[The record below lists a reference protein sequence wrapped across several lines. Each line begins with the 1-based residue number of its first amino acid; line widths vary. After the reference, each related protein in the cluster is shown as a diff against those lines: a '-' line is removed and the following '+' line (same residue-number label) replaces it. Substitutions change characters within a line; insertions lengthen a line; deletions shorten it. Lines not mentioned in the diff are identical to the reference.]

1 MSDKKS
7 SSPLLSA
14 HHTLSTIAKSL
25 ATQVIEFARD
35 ISTPKTRVFAVVRIP
50 VRRADRARY
59 Q

>member
-1 MSDKKS
+1 MRDKTS

-14 HHTLSTIAKSL
+14 YHKLSTITKTL

-35 ISTPKTRVFAVVRIP
+35 ISTPKTRVYAVIRIP